1 VRLKGAVQLVWPD
14 WDCIL
19 HTDEAILGRDS
30 NCTVLVDDPLVSR
43 QHARIRVTEEE
54 AVVEDLRSTNGVY
67 VNNVRI
73 FEPCPLHDGDRLL
86 VGMTELCVFSAE
98 PQRASHTRSLTSPP
112 RLDAN
117 AAPPAPTDRATALD
131 VLGRLAD
138 RMLADRKPQH
148 AERILANHL
157 TKLLDGVRTGLPIPE
172 SVCAGACRH
181 ALRLAQ
187 ALHDSRWVDYTIE
200 LHLRAELPMGPE
212 VVADLVCAA
221 QQLRGIDHA
230 LFSVYVEWLRDAA
243 ERFGPVARAVVDE
256 LDATKLASG

>member
-1 VRLKGAVQLVWPD
+1 MKGAVQLVGPD

-30 NCTVLVDDPLVSR
+30 NCTVLVDEPLVSR

-98 PQRASHTRSLTSPP
+98 PQRASHTRSLTSLPQ
-112 RLDAN
+112 RDAT

-172 SVCAGACRH
+172 SVCTGACRH

-187 ALHDSRWVDYTIE
+187 ALRESQWVNYTIA
-200 LHLRAELPMGPE
+200 LHLRAELPMAPE
-212 VVADLVCAA
+212 VVAELVCAA
-221 QQLRGIDHA
+221 EQLRGIDHA
-230 LFSVYVEWLRDAA
+230 LFSMYVEWLRDAA
-243 ERFGPVARAVVDE
+243 ERFGPVARAIVDE
-256 LDATKLASG
+256 LDRIKLASG